1 MERWDA
7 TQAKR
12 HFSQLLSD
20 SAEGPQIVEKHGR
33 PVSVVVSFDDF
44 QRFRELRERKS
55 VSGWLSELSDIHSL
69 EGDMDEV
76 VRSDRPQPD
85 WEIR

>member
-12 HFSQLLSD
+12 HFSQIISD
-20 SAEGPQIVEKHGR
+20 SAEQPQVVERHGKA
-33 PVSVVVSFDDF
+33 VSVIVSYEDF
-44 QRFRELRERKS
+44 QRFQELRERKS
-55 VSGWLSELSDIHSL
+55 ISGWLSDLSDINSR
-69 EGDMDEV
+69 EGDMDAV

-85 WEIR
+85 WE